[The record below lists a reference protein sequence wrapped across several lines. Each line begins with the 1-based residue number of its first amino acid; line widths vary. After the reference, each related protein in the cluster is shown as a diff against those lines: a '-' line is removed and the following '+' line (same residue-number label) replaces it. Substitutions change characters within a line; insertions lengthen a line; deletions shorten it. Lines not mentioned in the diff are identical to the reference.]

1 MALSPSLWA
10 GRRITMVL
18 SVNTNAA
25 ALIALQNLNATEG
38 QLQNTQ
44 NQVSTGLAVGSAKD
58 NASVWAIAQ
67 GQRADIGA
75 LDAVTMSLNRAT
87 SISDVASTAGQSV
100 SDLLTQLKSK
110 VVAAMDSSLTTASR
124 VALNNDYS
132 SLLNQIKDVINN
144 ANFDGANILNG
155 SLPNGLQFLANA
167 DGSSTLTLSGQDLSL
182 GGSIIIIPS
191 TSSISTST
199 LAAALLTQ
207 VNLSLSNVDSALGN
221 LGSQATEISNHTTF
235 IAKLQD
241 VLQTGVGNLVNANMA
256 TESAKLQ
263 ALQVQQQL
271 GIQALSIA
279 NQAPQAI
286 LALFK

>member
-1 MALSPSLWA
+1 
-10 GRRITMVL
+10 MVL

-38 QLQNTQ
+38 QLENTQ

-87 SISDVASTAGQSV
+87 SIADVASTAGQSV
-100 SDLLTQLKSK
+100 SDLLTQLKAK
-110 VVAAMDSSLTTASR
+110 VVGAMDSSLTTASR
-124 VALNNDYS
+124 TALNNDYTS
-132 SLLNQIKDVINN
+132 ILNQIKDVINN

-155 SLPNGLQFLANA
+155 SLANGLQFLANS
-167 DGSSTLTLSGQDLSL
+167 DGSSTLTLSGQNLSL
-182 GGSIIIIPS
+182 GGSIITLS
-191 TSSISTST
+191 ATSSITTAT

-207 VNLSLSNVDSALGN
+207 VNLSLSNVDAALGN
-221 LGSQATEISNHTTF
+221 LGSQSTEISNHTTF
-235 IAKLQD
+235 IGKLQD

>member
-1 MALSPSLWA
+1 
-10 GRRITMVL
+10 MVL

-25 ALIALQNLNATEG
+25 ALIALQNLNATES
-38 QLQNTQ
+38 QLQSTQ
-44 NQVSTGLAVGSAKD
+44 NEVSTGLAVGNAKD

-87 SISDVASTAGQSV
+87 SIADVASTAGQSV

-110 VVAAMDSSLTTASR
+110 VVGAMDSSLTTASR
-124 VALNNDYS
+124 TALNNDFTS
-132 SLLNQIKDVINN
+132 ILNQINDVINN

-167 DGSSTLTLSGQDLSL
+167 DGSSTLTLSGQNLTL
-182 GGSIIIIPS
+182 GGSIITIAS
-191 TSSISTST
+191 TASITTAT

-207 VNLSLSNVDSALGN
+207 VNTSLSNVDAALGN
-221 LGSQATEISNHTTF
+221 LGSQSTEISNHTTF
-235 IAKLQD
+235 IGKLQD
-241 VLQTGVGNLVNANMA
+241 VLDTGVGNLVNANMA

>member
-1 MALSPSLWA
+1 MASSPSHWA
-10 GRRITMVL
+10 DGEKTMSL

-25 ALIALQNLNATEG
+25 ALIALQNLNATES
-38 QLQNTQ
+38 QLQTAQ
-44 NQVSTGLAVGSAKD
+44 NRVSTGLSVGSAKD

-100 SDLLTQLKSK
+100 SDLLSQLKAK
-110 VVAAMDSSLTTASR
+110 VVAAEDSSLTTVSR
-124 VALNNDYS
+124 TALNDDFRS
-132 SLLNQIKDVINN
+132 ILNQINDVINN

-182 GGSIIIIPS
+182 GGSIITIAG
-191 TSSISTST
+191 TASITTAT
-199 LAAALLTQ
+199 LATALLTQ
-207 VNLSLSNVDSALGN
+207 VNQSLSNVDSALGN
-221 LGSQATEISNHTTF
+221 LGSQSTEISNHTTF
-235 IAKLQD
+235 IGKLQD
-241 VLQTGVGNLVNANMA
+241 VLQTGVGNLVDANMA

>member
-1 MALSPSLWA
+1 
-10 GRRITMVL
+10 MVL

-38 QLQNTQ
+38 QLENTQ
-44 NQVSTGLAVGSAKD
+44 NEVSTGLAVGSAKD

-75 LDAVTMSLNRAT
+75 LDAVTISLNRAT
-87 SISDVASTAGQSV
+87 SIADVASTAGQSV
-100 SDLLTQLKSK
+100 SDLLTQLKAK
-110 VVAAMDSSLTTASR
+110 VVGAMDSSLTTASR
-124 VALNNDYS
+124 TALNNDYTS
-132 SLLNQIKDVINN
+132 ILNQIKDVINN

-155 SLPNGLQFLANA
+155 SLANGLQFLANS
-167 DGSSTLTLSGQDLSL
+167 DGSSTLTLSGQNLSL
-182 GGSIIIIPS
+182 GGSIITLS
-191 TSSISTST
+191 ATSSITTAT

-207 VNLSLSNVDSALGN
+207 VNLSLSNVDAALGN
-221 LGSQATEISNHTTF
+221 LGSQSTEISNHTTF
-235 IAKLQD
+235 IGKLQD

>member
-1 MALSPSLWA
+1 
-10 GRRITMVL
+10 MVL

-38 QLQNTQ
+38 QLENTQ
-44 NQVSTGLAVGSAKD
+44 NEVSTGLAVGSAKD

-87 SISDVASTAGQSV
+87 SIADVASTAGQSV
-100 SDLLTQLKSK
+100 SDLLTQLKAK
-110 VVAAMDSSLTTASR
+110 VVGAMDSSLTTASR
-124 VALNNDYS
+124 TALNNDYTS
-132 SLLNQIKDVINN
+132 ILNQIKDVINN

-155 SLPNGLQFLANA
+155 SLANGLQFLANS
-167 DGSSTLTLSGQDLSL
+167 DGSSTLTLSGQNLSL
-182 GGSIIIIPS
+182 GGSIITLS
-191 TSSISTST
+191 ATSSITTAT

-207 VNLSLSNVDSALGN
+207 VNLSLSNVDAALGN
-221 LGSQATEISNHTTF
+221 LGSQSTEISNHTTF
-235 IAKLQD
+235 IGKLQD